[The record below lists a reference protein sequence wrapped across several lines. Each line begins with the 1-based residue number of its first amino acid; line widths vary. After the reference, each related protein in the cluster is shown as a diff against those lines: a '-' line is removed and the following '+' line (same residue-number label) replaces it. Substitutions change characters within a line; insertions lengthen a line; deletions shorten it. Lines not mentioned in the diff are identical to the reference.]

1 MAEKKKQNNNKN
13 DNKKEWPIVTF
24 IKFCVVTILAIT
36 LAAVIMLKMF
46 LSTQPP
52 IKNLQ
57 DYKPNQVTQIY
68 SADGELIKTFTA
80 YKFEQVHIKDVPKN
94 LINALVA
101 TEDKNFFTH
110 EGYDLFGIVRST
122 FVNLQ
127 AGKTVQGAS
136 TITQQ
141 LARILF
147 LSNERSYNRK
157 IKEIIIAARIEKSL
171 NKNQILEMY
180 LNNIYLGSGA
190 YGAAGA
196 AAIYFNKPMKD
207 LTLAECALIAG
218 LPQAPSV
225 YSPYNSEKL
234 ALKRRGQVLERML
247 KTKFIT
253 KAEYEAAMKEPLKLN
268 DTVAAGART
277 LNRAPYFVD
286 YVMKELEALGFDE
299 QDISQGGYKIT
310 TTLNYKD
317 QKVAEEAVIKDLAS
331 WGLTGDK
338 NQAAVFSFS
347 PIDGRILVYVGGKNY
362 AKSQYDRVTQ
372 AVRPPGSSFKP
383 FVYAT
388 AVYKGWSPNDMIDDT
403 PFSIGTWSPRNY
415 GNKYRGKIPLYKA
428 LALSSNVAAVRL
440 IDDTGIKPVIVM
452 ARELGI
458 TTPLSN
464 DSTISL
470 GSNGVKLF
478 DMVVAYG
485 VFANGGFKVKPYA
498 VTEVE
503 TARGKVVYTANKVQ
517 KTKVLH
523 FETAGAVNTMLEQV
537 IQAGTGMAAK
547 IGVAQAG
554 KTGTTDDYKDAWFLG
569 YTPNI
574 VTGVWVGNDDN
585 SKLPGLTGGT
595 LPAIIWRDTM
605 KVMTEPYK
613 DAKFDYEPF
622 ELKAAAAVPQ
632 TEITEKVE
640 EDSAEGENQGQQE
653 NPEQKQEGE
662 KPAAPAAPAPQQNK
676 YELLTEPVKL
686 TPAEPDKSYSEN
698 LNKDK
703 DKTRTTGSV
712 QQGRFF

>member
-1 MAEKKKQNNNKN
+1 MADKKKKKNNK
-13 DNKKEWPIVTF
+13 KGSPIVSF
-24 IKFCVVTILAIT
+24 IKFCLVTGTAIL
-36 LAAVIMLKMF
+36 LASFLMFKVF

-80 YKFEQVHIKDVPKN
+80 YKFEQVKIKDVPQN

-101 TEDKNFFTH
+101 IEDKNFFKH
-110 EGYDLFGIVRST
+110 DGYDIFGIVRST
-122 FVNLQ
+122 FVNLH

-157 IKEIIIAARIEKSL
+157 IKEIIIAARIEKTL

-180 LNNIYLGSGA
+180 LNNVYLGSGA

-196 AAIYFNKPMKD
+196 AATYFNKSMKD

-234 ALKRRGQVLERML
+234 DRMYKLKY
-247 KTKFIT
+247 IT
-253 KAEYEAAMKEPLKLN
+253 KDQYLAAMKEPLKLN
-268 DTVAAGART
+268 TANAGART
-277 LNRAPYFVD
+277 LNKAPYFID
-286 YVMKELEALGFDE
+286 YVMKELESLGFDE
-299 QDISQGGYKIT
+299 QDITQGGYKIT

-317 QKVAEEAVIKDLAS
+317 QKAAEESMLKNLAS

-347 PIDGRILVYVGGKNY
+347 PIDGKILVYIGGKNY
-362 AKSQYDRVTQ
+362 SKSQYDRVTQ

-388 AVYKGWSPNDMIDDT
+388 AVYKGWSPNDLIDDT

-440 IDDTGIKPVIVM
+440 IDDTGIKPVILM
-452 ARELGI
+452 AKELGI

-464 DSTISL
+464 DSTIAL

-485 VFANGGFKVKPYA
+485 VFANGGFRVKPYSVA
-498 VTEVE
+498 EVE
-503 TARGKVVYTANKVQ
+503 TARGRVVYTANKVQ
-517 KTKVLH
+517 KSKVLH
-523 FETAGAVNTMLEQV
+523 FETAGAVNAMLEQV
-537 IQAGTGMAAK
+537 IAAGTGMAAK

-554 KTGTTDDYKDAWFLG
+554 KTGTTDDYKDAWFMG

-595 LPAIIWRDTM
+595 LPALIWRDTM
-605 KVMTEPYK
+605 KVVTEPYK
-613 DAKFDYEPF
+613 DAKFDYEPI
-622 ELKAAAAVPQ
+622 ELKANAPVPQ
-632 TEITEKVE
+632 SEITEKVE
-640 EDSAEGENQGQQE
+640 ETDGDNQNEN
-653 NPEQKQEGE
+653 NTDEQKE
-662 KPAAPAAPAPQQNK
+662 KTENTDNTSLPDTLKNK
-676 YELLTEPVKL
+676 NYETITEPVRL
-686 TPAEPDKSYSEN
+686 TPAEPDSSYSEN
-698 LNKDK
+698 ISNQQKK
-703 DKTRTTGSV
+703 HSES
-712 QQGRFF
+712 QAQGRFY